1 MSDNIMQSLAQFAVE
16 TGWSALS
23 PSIIQET
30 KLVLMDS
37 IGCALAAL
45 STDKGKMNLALAK
58 RFGGPQEASVIGTD
72 YKVSLPTA
80 ALVNG
85 ELMFTLDYTATIA
98 GGNEPAYV
106 FSPPFWRWL
115 KVKGPPVKTLF

>member
-1 MSDNIMQSLAQFAVE
+1 
-16 TGWSALS
+16 
-23 PSIIQET
+23 
-30 KLVLMDS
+30 
-37 IGCALAAL
+37 
-45 STDKGKMNLALAK
+45 MNLTLAK

-98 GGNEPAYV
+98 GGNEPSYV
-106 FSPPFWRWL
+106 IPPFWQWP
-115 KVKGPPVKTLF
+115 KAKEPPVKTLL